1 MSNLPS
7 PSLNRAVQGLTPSAT
22 LAINELAK
30 RLHIEGK
37 VIYKLAFGQSPFP
50 VPKHVVKQLK
60 RHAHEKDYLP
70 VSGLPELRTAVAT
83 YHGRVNELR
92 YAADQILIGPGSK
105 ELLYILQ
112 VVFNG
117 ILYLPSP
124 CWLSYA
130 PQGRLTHK
138 RIRWFKTTAE
148 NNWLPTPDDLD
159 RIGAASGGASQLV
172 ILNYPSNPAGTT
184 YDDAT
189 LERLG
194 DAARRNGIVL
204 LSDEIYGEF
213 HHEGGHTSVAR
224 FYPEGTIVSA
234 GLSKWAGAGGWRLG
248 TFAFSPELKDLQMA
262 MTSVASETFSAT
274 SAPIQYAAVT
284 AYEGGE
290 EIERYLNAAR
300 RILKVLGQE
309 VYSRLKNAGVQVVE
323 PRGGFYVFP
332 DFSPFRESLKARGME
347 TDVDVCKRLIE
358 DAGVMLLPGRSF
370 GRGPKELTAR
380 LAYVDF
386 DGDRVLNALRKNG
399 LDSGIDTRFLRRYC
413 GHTLEGVQKICT
425 WLAE

>member
-1 MSNLPS
+1 MSNALIPK
-7 PSLNRAVQGLTPSAT
+7 LNRAVQGLTPSAT
-22 LAINELAK
+22 LAVNELARQLK
-30 RLHIEGK
+30 LDGK
-37 VIYKLAFGQSPFP
+37 VVYKLAFGQSPFP
-50 VPKHVVKQLK
+50 VPKRVVAQLK

-70 VSGLPELRTAVAT
+70 VSGLPELRDAVAR
-83 YHGRVNELR
+83 YHDRVNGLT
-92 YAADQILIGPGSK
+92 YGADQILIGPGSK

-138 RIRWFKTTAE
+138 RIRWFRTAAE
-148 NNWLPTPDDLD
+148 TNWLPTVDDLA
-159 RIGAASGGASQLV
+159 RIGSAAAGDSQLV

-184 YDDAT
+184 YDADT
-189 LERLG
+189 LERLA
-194 DAARRNGIVL
+194 DVARHYGIVF

-213 HHEGGHTSVAR
+213 NHDGNHTSIAR

-248 TFAFSPELKDLQMA
+248 TFAFSPALKHLQTA

-284 AYEGGE
+284 AYEGGKD
-290 EIERYLNAAR
+290 IDDYLTRTR
-300 RILKVLGQE
+300 RILKALGE
-309 VYSRLKNAGVQVVE
+309 TVFTRLHETGVSVAKPQ
-323 PRGGFYVFP
+323 GGFYVFP
-332 DFSPFRESLKARGME
+332 DFGAFRAVLSKRGIG
-347 TDVDVCKRLIE
+347 TDVDLCTHLIE
-358 DAGVMLLPGRSF
+358 NTGVMLLPGSSF
-370 GRGPKELTAR
+370 GRTPGELTAR

-386 DGDRVLNALRKNG
+386 DGDHALNALARNG
-399 LDSGIDTRFLRRYC
+399 VDTEVDERFLRRYC
-413 GHTLEGVQKICT
+413 GQTLEAVEKICR
-425 WLAE
+425 WIA